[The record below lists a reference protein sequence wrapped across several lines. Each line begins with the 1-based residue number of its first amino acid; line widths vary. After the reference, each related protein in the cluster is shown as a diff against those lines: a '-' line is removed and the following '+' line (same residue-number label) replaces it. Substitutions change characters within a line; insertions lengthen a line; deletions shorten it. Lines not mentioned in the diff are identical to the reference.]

1 MKQLKLAP
9 SLGAA
14 LLALIAS
21 AAWSQSPPQP
31 AMGAAPA
38 TTLPATPGAPQPPA
52 SRWTAAQVREAF
64 ELADSDSSGALTRA
78 EAQQLRILPRS
89 FEDMDQNK
97 NGLLERAEYEAVFF
111 R

>member
-1 MKQLKLAP
+1 MKQLRFAP
-9 SLGAA
+9 ALGAA
-14 LLALIAS
+14 VLALIAS

-38 TTLPATPGAPQPPA
+38 TTLPATPGAAPPP

-64 ELADSDSSGALTRA
+64 ELADSDSNGELTRA